1 MPSIKR
7 IAVLTSGGDASGMNP
22 CIRSVVRTGIYKGFE
37 VLGVRHGYRGL
48 IEDEFIEMTLSSVGG
63 IINRGGTILRTSR
76 SEGFL
81 TLEGRKKAYDNLVR
95 RSVGALVLIGGDG
108 TFRGAV
114 DFIDDFNFPIIGIP
128 ATIDNDIA
136 GTEYALGYDTA
147 VNVAMNAI
155 DNVRD
160 TAFSHER
167 LFLVEVM
174 GREAGYIAME
184 AGIAAGAADILIPET
199 VTVIDEVVANLE
211 NGRRRGKLSNIVVVA
226 EGDDAGGAFDI
237 AKLIEGKTGY
247 EVRVII
253 LGHMQRGGS
262 PTAYE
267 RLMAS
272 RFGYQAIRA
281 IMNGDFSKA
290 VAVCGGKPTLID
302 LSKSTKKPSR
312 IRDDDLDM
320 IIGLAQ

>member
-22 CIRSVVRTGIYKGFE
+22 CIRSVVRMGIYKGFE
-37 VLGVRHGYRGL
+37 VFGVMHGYRGL
-48 IEDEFIEMTLSSVGG
+48 IEDEFIEMTLSSVGH

-81 TLEGRKKAYDNLVR
+81 TTEGRKKAYDNLVK
-95 RSVGALVLIGGDG
+95 RSIGALVVIGGDG

-114 DFIDDFNFPIIGIP
+114 DFINDFDFPVIGIP

-136 GTEYALGYDTA
+136 GTDYSLGYDTA

-174 GREAGYIAME
+174 GRHAGYIAME
-184 AGIAAGAADILIPET
+184 AGIAAGAGDILIPET
-199 VTVIDEVVANLE
+199 VTVIEDVVENLE
-211 NGRRRGKLSNIVVVA
+211 SGRRRGKLSNIVVVA

-237 AKLIEGKTGY
+237 AKLIEGKTSY

-272 RFGYQAIRA
+272 RFGYQAIKA

-290 VAVCGGKPTLID
+290 VAVSGGKPVLID
-302 LSKSTKKPSR
+302 LLKATKKPSR
-312 IRDDDLDM
+312 IKEDDLDM

>member
-1 MPSIKR
+1 MSSIKR

-37 VLGVRHGYRGL
+37 VFGVRHGYRGL
-48 IEDEFIEMTLSSVGG
+48 IDDEFIEMTLSSVGG

-76 SEGFL
+76 SEDFL
-81 TLEGRKKAYDNLVR
+81 SAEGRKKAYDNLVR
-95 RSVGALVLIGGDG
+95 RSIGALVVIGGDG

-114 DFIDDFNFPIIGIP
+114 DFINDFDFPVIGIP

-136 GTEYALGYDTA
+136 GTEYTLGYDTA
-147 VNVAMNAI
+147 VNVAMKAI

-174 GREAGYIAME
+174 GRHAGYIAME
-184 AGIAAGAADILIPET
+184 AGIASGACDILIPET
-199 VTVIDEVVANLE
+199 ITVINDVVANLE
-211 NGRRRGKLSNIVVVA
+211 SGRKRGRLSNIVVVA

-237 AKLIEGKTGY
+237 AKLIEGKTSY

-272 RFGYQAIRA
+272 RFGYQAIKA
-281 IMNGDFSKA
+281 IMNNDFSKA
-290 VAVCGGKPTLID
+290 VAVSSGKPALID
-302 LSKSTKKPSR
+302 LSKSTKKLSR
-312 IRDDDLDM
+312 IKEDDLDM